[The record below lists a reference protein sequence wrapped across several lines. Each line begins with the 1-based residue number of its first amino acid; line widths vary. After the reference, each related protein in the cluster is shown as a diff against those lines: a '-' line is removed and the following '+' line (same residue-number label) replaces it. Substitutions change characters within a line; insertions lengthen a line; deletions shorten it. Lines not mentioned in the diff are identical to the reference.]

1 MGGEGAVSLQYS
13 PKAQTATTIHKA
25 QTARISMRY
34 ITRIM
39 TLAAV
44 CTAIALM
51 AIITPAGTSHE
62 EEPEGMTTD
71 ILLPTTPV
79 KDQGHTPLCWAYAM
93 LAAIE
98 TDRIVIGDSVNL
110 SPQWIARAYVADQ
123 IMEGKATRPR
133 LSATLPEAFWIM
145 QHYGIVSW
153 DSYKPRQNMGIAL
166 GPLDNISPSASPDV
180 RRRRLERALDTAFG
194 PPPLSVFML
203 GAMYTPLQFAHS
215 IAMPDEWTAYT
226 SIPGQP
232 YGKMVIPDIPD
243 NTRRHKAMNVSPE
256 DMLRIVHKS
265 LSEGHPVAW
274 EGDMKPERPSKVYS
288 LERQRQQLM
297 NAGLITDDH
306 AMAIIGTGHNA
317 EGRYLIMKN
326 SWGRTGRYYMTEA
339 EFILSTIMIMARNT

>member
-1 MGGEGAVSLQYS
+1 
-13 PKAQTATTIHKA
+13 
-25 QTARISMRY
+25 MRY

-39 TLAAV
+39 TLAAICV
-44 CTAIALM
+44 AIALM
-51 AIITPAGTSHE
+51 AIIKPARTTHE

-123 IMEGKATRPR
+123 VMEGKVRRPR

-153 DSYKPRQNMGIAL
+153 DSYNPRQNMGIAL
-166 GPLDNISPSASPDV
+166 SSLCNISPDASADM
-180 RRRRLERALDTAFG
+180 RRRRLERALDTTFG
-194 PPPLSVFML
+194 PPPLSVFMY
-203 GAMYTPLQFAHS
+203 GTQYTPVQFAQS
-215 IAMPDEWTAYT
+215 IAMPDEWKPYT

-232 YGKMVIPDIPD
+232 YGRMVIPDIPD
-243 NTRRHKAMNVSPE
+243 NTRHHKAMNISPE
-256 DMLRIVHKS
+256 DMLRIVYTS

-274 EGDMKPERPSKVYS
+274 EGDMSPERPSKVYS
-288 LERQRQQLM
+288 LVRQRQQLM

-306 AMAIIGTGHNA
+306 AMAIIGTGHTSNT
-317 EGRYLIMKN
+317 RYLIMKN

>member
-1 MGGEGAVSLQYS
+1 
-13 PKAQTATTIHKA
+13 
-25 QTARISMRY
+25 MRY

-39 TLAAV
+39 TLAAI

-123 IMEGKATRPR
+123 VMEGKATRPR

-166 GPLDNISPSASPDV
+166 SPLENISPSASPDV
-180 RRRRLERALDTAFG
+180 RRRRL
-194 PPPLSVFML
+194 
-203 GAMYTPLQFAHS
+203 
-215 IAMPDEWTAYT
+215 
-226 SIPGQP
+226 
-232 YGKMVIPDIPD
+232 
-243 NTRRHKAMNVSPE
+243 
-256 DMLRIVHKS
+256 
-265 LSEGHPVAW
+265 
-274 EGDMKPERPSKVYS
+274 
-288 LERQRQQLM
+288 
-297 NAGLITDDH
+297 
-306 AMAIIGTGHNA
+306 
-317 EGRYLIMKN
+317 
-326 SWGRTGRYYMTEA
+326 
-339 EFILSTIMIMARNT
+339 

>member
-1 MGGEGAVSLQYS
+1 
-13 PKAQTATTIHKA
+13 
-25 QTARISMRY
+25 MRY

-44 CTAIALM
+44 CVAIAFM
-51 AIITPAGTSHE
+51 VVITSGELSHE
-62 EEPEGMTTD
+62 REPEGLKTD

-79 KDQGHTPLCWAYAM
+79 KQQGHTPFCWAYAM

-123 IMEGKATRPR
+123 VMEGKVRRPR

-153 DSYKPRQNMGIAL
+153 DSYNPRQNMGIAL
-166 GPLDNISPSASPDV
+166 SSLDNISPAASDDV

-194 PPPLSVFML
+194 PPPLSVFMY
-203 GAMYTPLQFAHS
+203 GAQYTPLQFAQS

-243 NTRRHKAMNVSPE
+243 NTRRHSAMNISPD
-256 DMLRIVHKS
+256 DMLRTVYKS
-265 LSEGHPVAW
+265 LRQGHPVAW
-274 EGDMKPERPSKVYS
+274 EGDMSPERPSTVYHP
-288 LERQRQQLM
+288 ERQRQQLM

-306 AMAIIGTGHNA
+306 AMAIIGTGRTSG
-317 EGRYLIMKN
+317 ERYLIMKN
-326 SWGRTGRYYMTEA
+326 SWGGTGRYYMTET
-339 EFILSTIMIMARNT
+339 EFLLSTVLIMVRSHIKPYGKIRHKMIKTS